1 MSGLKIRNE
10 KRELL
15 REWGKMIRSVR
26 KKLFLT
32 TALVLLGIILILAI
46 FNSLILRGAL
56 YDESSLI
63 ELYIFFVAL
72 ITAVLRKHS
81 CFFNC

>member
-1 MSGLKIRNE
+1 
-10 KRELL
+10 
-15 REWGKMIRSVR
+15 MIRSVR

-56 YDESSLI
+56 YNESSLI
-63 ELYIFFVAL
+63 EVYIFFVAI
-72 ITAVLRKHS
+72 ITAVLRKYS